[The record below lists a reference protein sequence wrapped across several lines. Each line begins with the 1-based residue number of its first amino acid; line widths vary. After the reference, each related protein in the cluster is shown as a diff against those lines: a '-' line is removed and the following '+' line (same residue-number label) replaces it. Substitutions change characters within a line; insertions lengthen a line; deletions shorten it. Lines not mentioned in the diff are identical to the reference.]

1 MLYSIRDTM
10 KTLSVG
16 RTSVYNL
23 IKAGRL
29 ETVKLGSRT
38 LVKMSS
44 IHALV
49 EAGEV
54 AQELIGRKLS
64 GKFLQAALGERDRAQ
79 ARRRAVTAQ

>member
-1 MLYSIRDTM
+1 MPVDTIAVLRPAAENMNEQESVISMLYSIRDTM
-10 KTLSVG
+10 GALSIG

-38 LVKMSS
+38 LVKVSS

-49 EAGEV
+49 ESNG
-54 AQELIGRKLS
+54 
-64 GKFLQAALGERDRAQ
+64 
-79 ARRRAVTAQ
+79 

>member
-10 KTLSVG
+10 GALSIG

-38 LVKMSS
+38 LIKLSS

-49 EAGEV
+49 GANEV
-54 AQELIGRKLS
+54 S
-64 GKFLQAALGERDRAQ
+64 S
-79 ARRRAVTAQ
+79 

>member
-10 KTLSVG
+10 RTLSIG

-23 IKAGRL
+23 INAGRL

-38 LVKMSS
+38 LVKVSS

-49 EAGEV
+49 EAHEV
-54 AQELIGRKLS
+54 S
-64 GKFLQAALGERDRAQ
+64 S
-79 ARRRAVTAQ
+79 